1 MRVFKE
7 EQAVARLAEI
17 VALECGV
24 TSAKARQIRVAAAL
38 HDVGKQ
44 KIPAEILSKPGELT
58 AAEFE
63 VMKTHTTLGAAMLE
77 SVQGELGIAART
89 IARYHHENWDDTGY
103 WGKHL
108 CELPHYVGIVAIA
121 DVFTALLYG
130 RPYKQPWHLDDALAY
145 INSMSGTQFS
155 PALVEV
161 FISLAQNDSRVRE
174 VFRRGGD
181 SHSGGH

>member
-1 MRVFKE
+1 MSVLKE
-7 EQAVARLAEI
+7 EQAVARLSEI
-17 VALECGV
+17 VALECGI
-24 TSAKARQIRVAAAL
+24 SPAKARQIRVAAAL
-38 HDVGKQ
+38 HDIGKQ
-44 KIPAEILSKPGELT
+44 KIPADILSKPGELT
-58 AAEFE
+58 AEEFE

-77 SVQGELGIAART
+77 SVQGELGIATRT
-89 IARYHHENWDDTGY
+89 IARYHHEHWDGTGY

-155 PALVEV
+155 PALIDV
-161 FISLAQNDSRVRE
+161 FLPLAQNDSRVRK
-174 VFRRGGD
+174 VFRGGGD
-181 SHSGGH
+181 SHSRGY